1 MRKMIVV
8 SAAAIVA
15 LGAIASRVGS
25 QPAPANAF
33 DRLKTLVGEWH
44 GTDPAGKQVEDTIRL
59 VSNNTALEETFQSDK
74 DNQMVTMYTPEGNRL
89 ALTHY
94 CSKGNQPHLQTPAVT
109 ASSNEFAFAFT
120 SAANLASN
128 DDMHMHGMTL
138 KIEDND
144 HFSETWTLMANGKEQ
159 TETFRLMRKK

>member
-1 MRKMIVV
+1 MRKMIVI
-8 SAAAIVA
+8 SAAAILA
-15 LGAIASRVGS
+15 LGAIAARVGS
-25 QPAPANAF
+25 QPVPANAF
-33 DRLKTLVGEWH
+33 DRLKTLVGQWD
-44 GTDPAGKQVEDTIRL
+44 GTDPTGKQVEDTIRT
-59 VSNNTALEETFQSDK
+59 VSDNTALEETFQTEK
-74 DNQMVTMYTPEGNRL
+74 DNQMVTMYTPEGNRP

-120 SAANLASN
+120 GAANLASN

-144 HFSETWTLMANGKEQ
+144 HFSETRTLMANGKEQ
-159 TETFRLMRKK
+159 TETFHLTRKK

>member
-1 MRKMIVV
+1 MIVI

-44 GTDPAGKQVEDTIRL
+44 GTDPRGKQVEDTIRL

-109 ASSNEFAFAFT
+109 ASSNEFAFAFS

-128 DDMHMHGMTL
+128 DDVHMHGMTL
-138 KIEDND
+138 KIEGND
-144 HFSETWTLMANGKEQ
+144 HFSETWTLMANGKER
-159 TETFRLMRKK
+159 TETIHLTRKK